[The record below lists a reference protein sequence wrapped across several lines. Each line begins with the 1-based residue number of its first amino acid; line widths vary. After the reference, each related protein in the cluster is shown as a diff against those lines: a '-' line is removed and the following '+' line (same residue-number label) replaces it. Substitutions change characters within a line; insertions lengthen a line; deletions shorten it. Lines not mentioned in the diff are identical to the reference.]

1 MRLKSACVDL
11 KAGVIVIFIFI
22 SILGQTESSSDK
34 QQQQYRHHNHHYRTH
49 HIQSIIRESYS
60 EVSAYVAVHFNDKC
74 KLALHNCL
82 FRTEWEKVFDG
93 GSGGG
98 EHASSSSA
106 TAATNSN
113 DRSSRNENEDQ
124 ESVVYF
130 YCQPFLIA
138 RFCVDDYMRRS
149 GSDEWESALNLRCLN
164 GTDGNSPLSH
174 FKNAI
179 YRDKCK
185 SFYGYYFDAYNHAP
199 RTLHVPTTNRLVV
212 LFLTIVLFHFGFY
225 SDFLQ

>member
-1 MRLKSACVDL
+1 MRLKSACVHL
-11 KAGVIVIFIFI
+11 KLGVIVIVFLI
-22 SILGQTESSSDK
+22 SIFGQTESSSEK
-34 QQQQYRHHNHHYRTH
+34 QQQHRHHHYRTH

-82 FRTEWEKVFDG
+82 FRTEWEKVFG
-93 GSGGG
+93 GAG
-98 EHASSSSA
+98 EHASSSS
-106 TAATNSN
+106 TAATNNN
-113 DRSSRNENEDQ
+113 DRSSRNEIEDE

-149 GSDEWESALNLRCLN
+149 GADEWESALNLRCLN

-174 FKNAI
+174 FKNSI

-199 RTLHVPTTNRLVV
+199 RTLHVPTTNRLVF
-212 LFLTIVLFHFGFY
+212 LLLTIVLFHFGFY
-225 SDFLQ
+225 SNFLQ